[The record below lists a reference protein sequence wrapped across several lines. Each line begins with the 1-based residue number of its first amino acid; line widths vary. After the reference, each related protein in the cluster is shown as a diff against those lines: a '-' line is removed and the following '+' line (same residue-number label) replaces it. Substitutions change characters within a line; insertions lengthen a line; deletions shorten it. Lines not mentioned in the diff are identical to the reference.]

1 MHFALFILVT
11 SHTIAFT
18 CKMELLVLDLLRLQ
32 LVQGGRAVGGRVAL
46 SEDFLFKYLS
56 WEKQMFSV
64 DIKTRI
70 KTYHH

>member
-11 SHTIAFT
+11 SHTIA

-32 LVQGGRAVGGRVAL
+32 LVRGGRAVGGGLVAL